1 MRPFPFSR
9 FALVNFDDR
18 YDQKH
23 CKQHTAIIQ
32 WASGPSARFLS
43 FLRRFIAH
51 RQVSR
56 FLFTKQ
62 LAQNLHFCL
71 LPSSRKKLA
80 DAASCI
86 FFFRCAEPILNDCT
100 VLFPPQCR
108 FGTVAHGWCCSTCP
122 YPHHSDMMNRPLYSP
137 YPPQFRTESNCVHFQ
152 QNRQCQG
159 QSGT

>member
-1 MRPFPFSR
+1 MILMRPFPFSR
-9 FALVNFDDR
+9 FAFVNFDDR

-51 RQVSR
+51 RQVPR

-71 LPSSRKKLA
+71 LPSSCKKLA

-86 FFFRCAEPILNDCT
+86 FFFRCAEPVLNDFT
-100 VLFPPQCR
+100 VLFPLNADSVLWPMA
-108 FGTVAHGWCCSTCP
+108 GAA
-122 YPHHSDMMNRPLYSP
+122 RPA
-137 YPPQFRTESNCVHFQ
+137 RI
-152 QNRQCQG
+152 RIIAI
-159 QSGT
+159 